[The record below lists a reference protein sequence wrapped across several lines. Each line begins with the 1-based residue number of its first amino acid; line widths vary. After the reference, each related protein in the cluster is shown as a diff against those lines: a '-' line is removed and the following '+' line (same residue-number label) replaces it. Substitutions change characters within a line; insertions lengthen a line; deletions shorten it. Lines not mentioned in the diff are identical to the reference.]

1 MIKSIDNLVIS
12 SDLYVVSLNKCL
24 YLDPII
30 ISSVLLTLKLSLLAF
45 PQPLKKAYFIQG
57 LKLL

>member
-24 YLDPII
+24 CLDPII
-30 ISSVLLTLKLSLLAF
+30 ISSVLSTLKLSLSAF
-45 PQPLKKAYFIQG
+45 TQLLKKAYFIQG

>member
-24 YLDPII
+24 CLDPII
-30 ISSVLLTLKLSLLAF
+30 ISSVLSTLKLSLLAF
-45 PQPLKKAYFIQG
+45 TQLLKKAYFIQG